1 MSCVNHLMKILM
13 INKICAW
20 GNMRNIQ
27 ITFFLCE
34 IINIQRRGSG
44 HQNKT
49 GNQKLF
55 WKKIVNENY
64 KMSVM
69 FLDKQINIF

>member
-20 GNMRNIQ
+20 GNMRNI
-27 ITFFLCE
+27 FLCK

-55 WKKIVNENY
+55 WKKIVNEKY
-64 KMSVM
+64 KISVM
-69 FLDKQINIF
+69 FLDKHINIF